1 MKDSL
6 ALYRSIIDFVWQPG
20 VRFHDL
26 RCLYTFV
33 WGVVGL
39 ILSECVNLDK
49 WGLFRP
55 DEVQAASKTRQFSR
69 WLHNDKIKPSLIYRP
84 LIKEALAN
92 WEHHKLYVALDTSLL
107 WNRFVI
113 VRLALVYRG
122 RAIPLAWCV
131 LPGQSAMVALQ
142 HYAHLLREVAPLLP
156 VGSQVVLLAD
166 RGFVDVELMKLAR
179 DLGWGFRIRA
189 KTSLWVRRA
198 TKGKRKL
205 KALLPPRG
213 HAIFYHNVWIT
224 EKGFGPVHLALAHV
238 HTENGYETWAIIS
251 DDPTDMETFDEYG
264 LRFDIEENFLDDKSA
279 GFQLE
284 SSEIRDAEAL
294 SRLCLILATATLYLV
309 STGTATVVLGRRR
322 IVDPHWFRGLSY
334 LQIGWRW
341 VQHALAVGKRL
352 VNLIWLDPGPDPE
365 PAMASRV
372 QAAQPKFTLSTIV
385 LIN

>member
-6 ALYRSIIDFVWQPG
+6 TLYRRIIDFVWQPG

-26 RCLYTFV
+26 RCLYPFV
-33 WGVVGL
+33 WGLVGL
-39 ILSECVNLDK
+39 ILSEWVNLDK
-49 WGLFRP
+49 WGLFRS

-69 WLHNDKIKPSLIYRP
+69 WLHNDTMQPSLIYRP
-84 LIKEALAN
+84 LIQAALAH
-92 WEHHKLYVALDTSLL
+92 WEHPKVYLALDTSLL
-107 WNRFVI
+107 WNRFVV

-131 LPGQSAMVALQ
+131 LPGQSATVAVP
-142 HYAHLLREVAPLLP
+142 HYAHLLREVALLLP
-156 VGSQVVLLAD
+156 VCQVVLLAD
-166 RGFVDVELMKLAR
+166 RGFGDVELMKRAR
-179 DLGWGFRIRA
+179 DVGWGFRIRA

-198 TKGKRKL
+198 TQGKRKL

-213 HAIFYHNVWIT
+213 HAIFDHTVWIT
-224 EKGFGPVHLALAHV
+224 EKGFGPGHLALAHV
-238 HTENGYETWAIIS
+238 HTENGYETGTIIS
-251 DDPTDMETFDEYG
+251 DDPTDMETFAEYG
-264 LRFDIEENFLDDKSA
+264 LRFAIEENFLDDKSA
-279 GFQLE
+279 GFQVE

-322 IVDPHWFRGLSY
+322 LVDPHWFRGLSY

-341 VQHALAVGKRL
+341 GQPALAVGKRL
-352 VNLIWLDPGPDPE
+352 VNLIWLDPGPDPD